1 VALRCGS
8 GTSQWAAVI
17 PVVRR
22 CRWESHEPYRRIGSP
37 TEVLGPGMY
46 GAINWLLS
54 EEDRMI
60 AKIRN
65 SLVMFFV
72 LTFIFANT
80 NHIFLSQIEKS
91 SSLKTIYIILLNV
104 ALGYLLVTLMQI
116 SEALKD
122 INQRL
127 EKIEK
132 EPKQS
137 L

>member
-1 VALRCGS
+1 
-8 GTSQWAAVI
+8 
-17 PVVRR
+17 
-22 CRWESHEPYRRIGSP
+22 
-37 TEVLGPGMY
+37 
-46 GAINWLLS
+46 
-54 EEDRMI
+54 MI